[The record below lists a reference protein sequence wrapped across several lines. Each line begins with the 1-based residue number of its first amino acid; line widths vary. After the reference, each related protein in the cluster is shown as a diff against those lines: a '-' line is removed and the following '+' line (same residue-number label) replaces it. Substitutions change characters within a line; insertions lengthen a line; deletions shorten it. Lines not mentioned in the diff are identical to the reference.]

1 MKEAVQFVLRH
12 GYALLL
18 VSVLAEQIG
27 LPVPAVPTLLAMG
40 ALCGLGH
47 FSFAAALVYSLVAA
61 LAADAAWY
69 WLGLRR
75 GHRVLNLLCRIALEP
90 DSCVRRTEDVFARRG
105 ASALLFAKFVPGLST
120 AAPPMAGMIHMRVW
134 RFLLAD
140 GAGALFWAGAYLLG
154 GLVFRTELERAADF
168 AMRMGSWLFA
178 VLIGALAGYIAWKYI
193 QRRRFIRRLAT
204 ARITPQEVLR
214 ILESG
219 EPISIIDLRHRM
231 DIAADGFKLPGAL
244 QLLPDELEARQAEIP
259 RDRDVV
265 LYCT

>member
-1 MKEAVQFVLRH
+1 MNEAVRFVLRH
-12 GYALLL
+12 GYALLFAA
-18 VSVLAEQIG
+18 VLAEQMG
-27 LPVPAVPTLLAMG
+27 LPIPALPTLLAMG

-47 FSFAAALVYSLVAA
+47 FSFAAALAYCLAA
-61 LAADAAWY
+61 TLAADLVWY
-69 WLGLRR
+69 WLGVRR
-75 GHRVLNLLCRIALEP
+75 GHTVLNLLCRIALDP

-120 AAPPMAGMIHMRVW
+120 AAPPMAGMIHMRLW

-140 GAGALFWAGAYLLG
+140 GAGGLLWAGAYLLA

-193 QRRRFIRRLAT
+193 QRRRFIRQLAT

-214 ILESG
+214 ILQSG
-219 EPISIIDLRHRM
+219 DPISIIDLRHRL
-231 DIAADGFKLPGAL
+231 DIQADGFKLPGAL